1 MRSGLWTIFASSKG
15 AHVETFLQ
23 LTLDCFL
30 PLRGKRNPSTILYRQ
45 RMRSQRASK
54 HYQALV
60 ERQLDAAVENSLP
73 GPVTPQPLTA
83 LLPAAESES
92 PPTAD
97 PPAPAPPPR
106 PPPNRLLVFDAPA
119 NLPAA
124 AAVEPAR
131 EPSPQEPAAVPSSPA
146 PCLATAASPAREEP
160 PPQLLSND
168 DSYDSASPP
177 DSPEIHCSQ
186 YRLAQHEENKTA
198 VLHDKVNDWR
208 QRCASPEVTAAPDR
222 YPTPPGAP
230 DDDVLSSYTD
240 SLCDGGRR
248 YTANYKGPEP
258 STRLTSKH
266 LLVRHRD
273 RVWVRKDH
281 RDSRGLAPT
290 LLRRNRPS
298 RPTGP

>member
-131 EPSPQEPAAVPSSPA
+131 EPSPQELLPAAPQQLRLRRRRHPA
-146 PCLATAASPAREEP
+146 L
-160 PPQLLSND
+160 PPQHRRRERSRRHSCFLTTT
-168 DSYDSASPP
+168 PT
-177 DSPEIHCSQ
+177 I
-186 YRLAQHEENKTA
+186 
-198 VLHDKVNDWR
+198 LH
-208 QRCASPEVTAAPDR
+208 
-222 YPTPPGAP
+222 
-230 DDDVLSSYTD
+230 
-240 SLCDGGRR
+240 RR
-248 YTANYKGPEP
+248 RIRRRFIAHSIGWP
-258 STRLTSKH
+258 SMRRTKPRSCTTR
-266 LLVRHRD
+266 
-273 RVWVRKDH
+273 
-281 RDSRGLAPT
+281 
-290 LLRRNRPS
+290 
-298 RPTGP
+298 

>member
-119 NLPAA
+119 PAA

-131 EPSPQEPAAVPSSPA
+131 EPSPQELLPAAAPSPPA
-146 PCLATAASPAREEP
+146 PCLATAASLAREEP
-160 PPQLLSND
+160 PPQLPSHDN
-168 DSYDSASPP
+168 SYDSTSPP
-177 DSPEIHCSQ
+177 DSPEIYCSQ

-198 VLHDKVNDWR
+198 VLHDKGER
-208 QRCASPEVTAAPDR
+208 QAPALR
-222 YPTPPGAP
+222 IARGRR
-230 DDDVLSSYTD
+230 
-240 SLCDGGRR
+240 GGRQVPDSAGR
-248 YTANYKGPEP
+248 
-258 STRLTSKH
+258 TR
-266 LLVRHRD
+266 
-273 RVWVRKDH
+273 
-281 RDSRGLAPT
+281 
-290 LLRRNRPS
+290 RRQPVILHGFIQVVLGRPALYCQLQ
-298 RPTGP
+298 GF